1 VVGSSDP
8 PQELADRS
16 FERILL
22 VKPSSLGD
30 VIHAL
35 PVLHA
40 LREHYPHARIDW
52 LISSSIAPLLEGH
65 EKLNDLLLFDRKQ
78 LGRFGRGVGPTKDLI
93 RFVREIR
100 SRRYDLV
107 IDLQG
112 LLRSGLMA
120 WASGAKVRVGFKSA
134 REGAAMLYTHCIDD
148 PDSHAVDRNMGV
160 GKLLG
165 WGDTVACFGFPLAR
179 PVRSDT
185 RQWLSELGI
194 VGDEHLVVVA
204 PGARWETKVWPWDRF
219 AEVINALHGRNEVH
233 CLLIG
238 SRDEVPLCERV
249 AAQCGRPPINL
260 AGQTSLP
267 QLAAIVSLADLVLCH
282 DSASMH
288 LAVALDRP
296 LVCITGPTNPI
307 RTGPYHRLEDVVR
320 VDLACSPCYLRQLS
334 QCRHDHRCMQELAV
348 ANVLSSI
355 ERRLLEPVRQFE

>member
-1 VVGSSDP
+1 MVGSSVP

-40 LREHYPHARIDW
+40 LREHYPDARIDW
-52 LISSSIAPLLEGH
+52 LISASIAPLLEGH
-65 EKLNDLLLFDRKQ
+65 EKVDGLLLFDRKQ
-78 LGRFGRGVGPTKDLI
+78 LGRFGRSVVATKDLVS
-93 RFVREIR
+93 FVREIR

-120 WASGAKVRVGFKSA
+120 WASGAKVRIGFKNA
-134 REGAAMLYTHCIDD
+134 REGAAMLYTHHIDD
-148 PDSHAVDRNMGV
+148 PDVHAVDRNMGV
-160 GKLLG
+160 GRLLG
-165 WGDTVACFGFPLAR
+165 WGDTATCFDFPLAR
-179 PVRSDT
+179 SVRSDT

-194 VGDEHLVVVA
+194 VGEEHLVVVA
-204 PGARWETKVWPWDRF
+204 AGARWETKVWPWERF
-219 AEVINALHGRNEVH
+219 AEVINALHRWKEVR

-249 AAQCGRPPINL
+249 AAQCRRPPINL
-260 AGQTSLP
+260 AGQTTLP

-296 LVCITGPTNPI
+296 LVCISGPTNPI
-307 RTGPYHRLEDVVR
+307 RTGPYRRLEDVVR
-320 VDLACSPCYLRQLS
+320 VDLECSPCYLRQLP
-334 QCRHDHRCMQELAV
+334 QCRHDHRCMQELTV
-348 ANVLSSI
+348 ATVLSSI
-355 ERRLLEPVRQFE
+355 ERRLLEPASQSE

>member
-1 VVGSSDP
+1 MVGSTASP
-8 PQELADRS
+8 RELADRS

-52 LISSSIAPLLEGH
+52 LISASIAPLLEGH
-65 EKLNDLLLFDRKQ
+65 EKLDGLLLFDRKR
-78 LGRFGRGVGPTKDLI
+78 LGRFGRSIAATKDLV
-93 RFVREIR
+93 RFFREIR

-112 LLRSGLMA
+112 LFRSGLMA
-120 WASGAKVRVGFKSA
+120 WASGAKVRIGFKSA
-134 REGAAMLYTHCIDD
+134 REGAAMLYTHRIDD

-165 WGDTVACFGFPLAR
+165 WGDTETCFDFPLAKS
-179 PVRSDT
+179 VRSDT

-194 VGDEHLVVVA
+194 VGEEHLVVVA

-219 AEVINALHGRNEVH
+219 AEVINALQGRKEVH

-238 SRDEVPLCERV
+238 SPDEVPLCERV
-249 AAQCGRPPINL
+249 AAQCRRPPINL
-260 AGQTSLP
+260 AGQTTLP

-296 LVCITGPTNPI
+296 LVCISGPTNPI
-307 RTGPYHRLEDVVR
+307 RTGPYRRLEDVVR
-320 VDLACSPCYLRQLS
+320 VDLECSPCYLRQLS
-334 QCRHDHRCMQELAV
+334 QCRHDHRCMQELSATT
-348 ANVLSSI
+348 VLSSI
-355 ERRLLEPVRQFE
+355 ERRLLEPASQSE